1 MKASGGKPIRKSRG
15 ADVQAPAESA
25 QQGMRAQGVRTRNAI
40 VEVARAILLEGG
52 SLGFSLREV
61 AARAGISIS
70 NVQYY
75 FPTKPALLRAVVEPV
90 IDAYLGELKSAIDS
104 DAPPQ
109 MTLDALA
116 ARALREAKSP
126 ESSALWWHFVS
137 FALIDEECSRLLDD
151 WYKALTCGIAQL
163 IRAAYPECSA
173 ADSLHRAMLLIAVTD
188 GLNCQSGGAR
198 RKRASPRGLDASYL
212 AAANCLLRG
221 ELSIE
226 R

>member
-75 FPTKPALLRAVVEPV
+75 FPTKPALLSAVVEPV
-90 IDAYLGELKSAIDS
+90 NDA
-104 DAPPQ
+104 
-109 MTLDALA
+109 
-116 ARALREAKSP
+116 
-126 ESSALWWHFVS
+126 
-137 FALIDEECSRLLDD
+137 
-151 WYKALTCGIAQL
+151 
-163 IRAAYPECSA
+163 
-173 ADSLHRAMLLIAVTD
+173 
-188 GLNCQSGGAR
+188 
-198 RKRASPRGLDASYL
+198 
-212 AAANCLLRG
+212 
-221 ELSIE
+221 
-226 R
+226 